1 MKAVI
6 LAGGLGTRISEETQY
21 KPKAMVMIG
30 GKPII
35 WHILQ
40 HFSTYGIND
49 FIICCGYKGHVLKE
63 YFLNYFIYTSDF
75 TIDLK
80 TNKKKILNH
89 KPDPWKVTLI
99 DTGEFSQTGGRLK
112 RIKEFVK
119 KDKEFLMTYADG
131 LSNVNI
137 KKLIN
142 FHRKHKKL
150 ATVTAVSPP
159 SKYGSLDIK
168 DNFVINF
175 KEKPPEKNSSING
188 GYFVLSPKCL
198 DLISGDNTIWEQ
210 QPITELFSRRQL
222 MAYNHDGFW
231 QSMDTLREKNILE
244 KFWNSGNPPWRK

>member
-1 MKAVI
+1 
-6 LAGGLGTRISEETQY
+6 
-21 KPKAMVMIG
+21 
-30 GKPII
+30 
-35 WHILQ
+35 
-40 HFSTYGIND
+40 
-49 FIICCGYKGHVLKE
+49 
-63 YFLNYFIYTSDF
+63 
-75 TIDLK
+75 
-80 TNKKKILNH
+80 
-89 KPDPWKVTLI
+89 
-99 DTGEFSQTGGRLK
+99 
-112 RIKEFVK
+112 
-119 KDKEFLMTYADG
+119 MTYADG

-159 SKYGSLDIK
+159 SKYGSLNIK

-175 KEKPPEKNSSING
+175 KEKPLEKNSSING

-198 DLISGDNTIWEQ
+198 DFIHGDNTIWEQ
-210 QPITELFSRRQL
+210 QPVRELFSRRQL